1 MYTGSQMIF
10 EKERERLSVL
20 YIGYHVMFE
29 KARERETFGF
39 VYWLPGDV

>member
-1 MYTGSQMIF
+1 MIF

-39 VYWLPGDV
+39 VYWLPDDV